1 MLLFWAV
8 TQQGTPTPPPA
19 GDSVLMESGDF
30 LLLEDGSE
38 ILLE

>member
-1 MLLFWAV
+1 MLLIWAS
-8 TQQGTPTPPPA
+8 QQWGNPTPPPE
-19 GDSVLMESGDF
+19 GDSLLMESGDF